1 MRLYITSSFKKT
13 CVLGI
18 FLQLRLQMSLG
29 AISKSALALFYNA
42 ALQLA
47 KMSSYIKVEVD

>member
-1 MRLYITSSFKKT
+1 
-13 CVLGI
+13 
-18 FLQLRLQMSLG
+18 MSLG